1 MIFLLICISFIQMP
15 REIFYKIVYNFAME
29 NLLLA
34 IFLTIAIATVLNI
47 ILKKYGI
54 SHIIGYIITGTIIS
68 YLFGFNGLNI
78 HSLDLIGEFGIVFLM
93 FTIGLE
99 LSLGKI
105 KKMKEIL
112 LANGL
117 LQVIL
122 SVVVIFILSFYIF
135 GLDFNSSLII
145 SLAFS
150 LSSTAIV
157 LTYLKDSKDI
167 HTPYGQKS
175 MGILIF
181 QDLAVIPILLLI
193 SFLTNETL
201 SIAEVLI
208 KTILSAVVV
217 VVFMFTIG
225 EKIVNGMLSFSA
237 KTHLEELFLGSVFSI
252 VLGASLLAHE
262 MGFTYSLGAFIA
274 GMIIADTN
282 YNVKVESDISSY
294 KDLLLGVFFFSVG
307 TKIDAVYFFT
317 NIHIIVSIFT
327 LVMIFKALVIYFII
341 RQKEDK
347 NTSAKTALA
356 LAQIGEFSF
365 AIFALAGNQKLISE
379 EMASFLILV
388 SVISM
393 ILTPFVIQNIYKLSS
408 YFEKEFYES
417 DVITPIG
424 LKNHIIVAGFSTLGR
439 IVAGD
444 LKNQGVEFIVISDNL
459 KHVLLAR
466 KLGIMAYFGHLNK
479 LPVLESLEVDE
490 AKAVIITTNSEENKR
505 LISEAILNFSKVP
518 NVIVKIDTI
527 DERKN
532 MRDLLDVEFVDANYE
547 ISKLLVKSALS

>member
-1 MIFLLICISFIQMP
+1 M
-15 REIFYKIVYNFAME
+15 EI
-29 NLLLA
+29 LLLA
-34 IFLTIAIATVLNI
+34 IFLTLAIATILNI
-47 ILKKYGI
+47 ILKRFGI

-78 HSLDLIGEFGIVFLM
+78 NSLNLIGEFGIVFLM

-112 LANGL
+112 LANGMM
-117 LQVIL
+117 QVAI
-122 SVVVIFILSFYIF
+122 SVGIIFILSFYIF
-135 GLDFNSSLII
+135 NFDFNTSIII

-167 HTPYGQKS
+167 YTPYGQKS

-181 QDLAVIPILLLI
+181 QDLAVIPILLMI
-193 SFLTNETL
+193 TFLSNDTL
-201 SIAEVLI
+201 SITEVLV
-208 KTILSAVVV
+208 KTVISAILI
-217 VVFMFTIG
+217 VVFMFTVG
-225 EKIVNGMLSFSA
+225 EKIVNIMLSFSA
-237 KTHLEELFLGSVFSI
+237 KTRLEELFLGSVFSI

-262 MGFTYSLGAFIA
+262 MGFTYSLGAFIV
-274 GMIIADTN
+274 GMIIADTS

-307 TKIDAVYFFT
+307 TKIDAIYFFT
-317 NIHIIVSIFT
+317 NIHFIVFIFS
-327 LVMIFKALVIYFII
+327 LVMIVKSIIIYFII
-341 RQKEDK
+341 KQKEDK

-365 AIFALAGNQKLISE
+365 AIFALAASEKLISQE
-379 EMASFLILV
+379 IANFLILI

-393 ILTPFVIQNIYKLSS
+393 IITPFIVNNIYKLSS
-408 YFEKEFYES
+408 YFQKEFYES

-444 LKNQGVEFIVISDNL
+444 LKARSVDFVVISDNL

-479 LPVLESLEVDE
+479 LPVLESLKVDE
-490 AKAVIITTNSEENKR
+490 AKAIIITVSSEANKR
-505 LISEAILNFSKVP
+505 LISESILNFSKNP
-518 NVIVKIDTI
+518 NVVVKIDTI

-532 MRDLLDVEFVDANYE
+532 MRDLPELEFVDANYE
-547 ISKLLVKSALS
+547 ISNLLVNSAMK